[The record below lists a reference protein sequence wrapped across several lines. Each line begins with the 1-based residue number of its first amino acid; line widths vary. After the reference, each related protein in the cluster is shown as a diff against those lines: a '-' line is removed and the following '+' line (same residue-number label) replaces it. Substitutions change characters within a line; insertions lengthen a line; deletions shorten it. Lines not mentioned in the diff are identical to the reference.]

1 MDFPSCLCLSW
12 EKGLSLCLSWEKGPF
27 FMLAM
32 GKGTFAMLVT
42 GKRICFMLVTGISRL
57 LSGIIKLWQYFFK
70 SSLTPLKKAV
80 IMCKTLCN
88 CCVFVYDINH
98 STLIAGTMDLI
109 FQLVQPCQLVSFI
122 SVSWFGFASWYI
134 ISVSWFGFA
143 SWYVSILPAGRM
155 YQLAAGSLFV
165 SWLVQYCLKASWL
178 EKKMH
183 IG

>member
-1 MDFPSCLCLSW
+1 
-12 EKGLSLCLSWEKGPF
+12 
-27 FMLAM
+27 
-32 GKGTFAMLVT
+32 
-42 GKRICFMLVTGISRL
+42 
-57 LSGIIKLWQYFFK
+57 
-70 SSLTPLKKAV
+70 
-80 IMCKTLCN
+80 MCKTLYN
-88 CCVFVYDINH
+88 CCVFVYNINH

-134 ISVSWFGFA
+134 
-143 SWYVSILPAGRM
+143 SILPAGRM

-165 SWLVQYCLKASWL
+165 SWLVQYFLKASWM